1 MKQIKID
8 HDKITIKPKAA
19 QEFDADAY
27 NQDEHLEEVKQP
39 SKKLKELA
47 RRELEKAAFFQRTK
61 GKTKPTKEESVQKI
75 QYYML
80 QTELRAQ

>member
-19 QEFDADAY
+19 QEFDADPY
-27 NQDEHLEEVKQP
+27 DQDQHLEEVKQP

-47 RRELEKAAFFQRTK
+47 RRELEKAAFF
-61 GKTKPTKEESVQKI
+61 
-75 QYYML
+75 
-80 QTELRAQ
+80 